1 MEYGIYL
8 ALVVVTT
15 IIVKI
20 VLDRRSTMGTLKID
34 HSDPEKDRYLFDL
47 GDNLDKLS
55 KKKRIILKVDNN
67 ADLSHD

>member
-8 ALVVVTT
+8 ALVVVTS
-15 IIVKI
+15 IVVKI
-20 VLDRRSTMGTLKID
+20 VLDRRSTIGTLKID
-34 HSDPEKDRYLFDL
+34 NSDPEKDRYLFDL

-67 ADLSHD
+67 ADLSQD

>member
-8 ALVVVTT
+8 ALVVVTA

-20 VLDRRSTMGTLKID
+20 VLDRRSTMGTLMID